1 MIRAPRREPPPEMY
15 TDEPVLFRGGP
26 HWMSEDI
33 TIGLA
38 LLLVGYSIGATL
50 IDPALLRY
58 SVIAA
63 VPLLIRLAT
72 ELPRYWRFETVLT
85 SRRLVLNVGM
95 LRDIY
100 QTLLVRDMV
109 SVRVE
114 RGRLG
119 RLLGY
124 GSVAITMRGQDATG
138 APKQG
143 TITLDHVRDP
153 KTLAVA
159 LRQAMGPATE
169 PTEHAPLAPESG

>member
-1 MIRAPRREPPPEMY
+1 MIRAPRSEPPPEMY
-15 TDEPVLFRGGP
+15 ADEPVLLRSGP

-38 LLLVGYSIGATL
+38 LLLAAYSLAALFLEPSLL
-50 IDPALLRY
+50 IYA
-58 SVIAA
+58 VIPA
-63 VPLLIRLAT
+63 VPLLLRLAI

-85 SRRLVLNVGM
+85 SRRLILNVGT

-109 SVRVE
+109 SVRVI
-114 RGRLG
+114 RGRTG

-124 GSVAITMRGQDATG
+124 GSVAITMQGEDATG
-138 APKQG
+138 TPKQG

-153 KTLAVA
+153 KALAETL
-159 LRQAMGPATE
+159 RSAMGRARADTATAGE
-169 PTEHAPLAPESG
+169 DE